1 MATIDLYAEHR
12 VLTSDSCKDQ
22 CQGCT
27 YLVGGGECFPSNT
40 SVWNLLSFNI
50 HKHYFCVDCEVVGV
64 AS

>member
-27 YLVGGGECFPSNT
+27 YLVGGGMLPLKHQCLE
-40 SVWNLLSFNI
+40 SVVF
-50 HKHYFCVDCEVVGV
+50 
-64 AS
+64 